1 MLNWWAWCS
10 LLTAEVCTVSLSP
23 EITAL
28 LTLVAL
34 VAGYISSI
42 AGAGGLLTL
51 PLLLWTGLPPINALA
66 TNKVQS
72 ALGTLS
78 STWNFFRKGHLGLRA
93 LWPSIVLTLIGSVAG
108 TLVVQRVGNEVL
120 IRLIPVLLMVIAG
133 YFLLSPRVSGESSRA
148 RISRWTFAA
157 LVALPMG
164 FYGGFFGPGMG
175 SVFPFLFVWLC
186 GYSLPKAT
194 AQTKMMVLTI
204 NGASAVLFISA
215 GQVLWDLA
223 ILMSAAQMIGARMG
237 SNAVMRR
244 GAGFVQPVIVA
255 VTLAMATKLLIWP

>member
-1 MLNWWAWCS
+1 M
-10 LLTAEVCTVSLSP
+10 LLTA
-23 EITAL
+23 
-28 LTLVAL
+28 VAF

-51 PLLLWTGLPPINALA
+51 PLLLWTGLPPVQALA

-78 STWNFFRKGHLGLRA
+78 STWNFFRKGHLHLRELVPA
-93 LWPSIVLTLIGSVAG
+93 IVLALIGSVGG

-120 IRLIPVLLMVIAG
+120 VRLIPIMLIVIAI
-133 YFLLSPRVSGESSRA
+133 YFLFSPRIADHATRA
-148 RISRWTFAA
+148 RISHLQFAVI
-157 LVALPMG
+157 VALPMG

-175 SVFPFLFVWLC
+175 SIFPFLFVWLC

-204 NGASAVLFISA
+204 NATSATLFVA
-215 GQVLWDLA
+215 GGHVLWDVA
-223 ILMSAAQMIGARMG
+223 ALMSAAQMLGARLG
-237 SNAVMRR
+237 SNAVMSR
-244 GAGFVQPVIVA
+244 GTGFVQPVIIT
-255 VTLAMATKLLIWP
+255 VTVVMALKLLVWP